1 MKSKASIKS
10 HPLHPILIAFPIAF
24 FTGTLAAHIA
34 GWWLQKPTLLYTATL
49 LNWAGVV
56 MAIIAAIP
64 GLIDFI
70 YTVPP
75 KSSGKKRAAQHGIM
89 NSTMLVLFI
98 IIAFYR
104 QRDNAQPFVIL
115 AFEIAGVTLLAIAGW
130 WGGTLVHRNQISIDQ
145 RYAIAGKWNEEYF
158 TTNEATHKV
167 AGPDEL
173 KINAMKL
180 LHVNGKRIVLA
191 RTEKGFAAFDD
202 HCTHRGGSLAAGS
215 LACNIVQCPWHGS
228 QFSVDDG
235 TVKAGPAK
243 QSIHTYVVTERD
255 GNVFLNVQP

>member
-24 FTGTLAAHIA
+24 FTGTLVAHVA
-34 GWWLQKPTLLYTATL
+34 GWWLQNSSLLYTATL

-56 MAIIAAIP
+56 MAIIAAVP

-89 NSTMLVLFI
+89 NSVMLVLFI

-104 QRDNAQPFVIL
+104 QQDNAQPFVVL
-115 AFEIAGVTLLAIAGW
+115 AFETAGVTLLVIAGW

-145 RYAIAGKWNEEYF
+145 RYANAGKW
-158 TTNEATHKV
+158 
-167 AGPDEL
+167 
-173 KINAMKL
+173 
-180 LHVNGKRIVLA
+180 
-191 RTEKGFAAFDD
+191 
-202 HCTHRGGSLAAGS
+202 
-215 LACNIVQCPWHGS
+215 
-228 QFSVDDG
+228 
-235 TVKAGPAK
+235 
-243 QSIHTYVVTERD
+243 
-255 GNVFLNVQP
+255 